1 MPAHPYAYLT
11 GSLLWLAV
19 WAALFAALKPHRR
32 AMIWTSLCLAPTAPL
47 SEIGCLRDYWHP
59 PFILELRWGGWHFGG
74 VEDYI
79 LGFALSGICAG
90 VFEGW
95 VVRRG
100 AARLPPVRWRSIG
113 RLAVWPG
120 LGLLGFMGGL
130 ALGLRSIDSLL
141 GAILL
146 ASGAMLARRRA
157 PWAPALGLSVLFA
170 LAYQLFYVGV
180 FLPWFPGSIEAFWNL
195 ENTWGIQ
202 WGGVPLEETIWAG
215 LTMLFAGPYFRAA
228 LAPWGGGEGIGH

>member
-157 PWAPALGLSVLFA
+157 PWLSFFFFFVGFSFFFLF
-170 LAYQLFYVGV
+170 FFIFFFFV
-180 FLPWFPGSIEAFWNL
+180 FFG
-195 ENTWGIQ
+195 
-202 WGGVPLEETIWAG
+202 
-215 LTMLFAGPYFRAA
+215 
-228 LAPWGGGEGIGH
+228 